1 MNITLGHAFIP
12 LLTRGVPCA
21 EYFRLHMPFNSVFKG
36 LSDRELS
43 QTTVVCLVFWEQKVR
58 DRNNKIS
65 VIWDVKSGSDTTLLW
80 KLISN
85 ATRKIPDKVGD
96 CSLYLTGAQP

>member
-1 MNITLGHAFIP
+1 MDIILRHAFIP

-21 EYFRLHMPFNSVFKG
+21 EYYRVHMPFNSVFKG

-43 QTTVVCLVFWEQKVR
+43 QTIVVCVVFWEQKGR
-58 DRNNKIS
+58 DRNNKNFCYQGCER
-65 VIWDVKSGSDTTLLW
+65 GSDTTLLW
-80 KLISN
+80 KLITN

-96 CSLYLTGAQP
+96 CSLYLTGAQS